1 MQIKAVLTFA
11 CLNMKKLAN
20 MMSRLGRKK
29 PNFLI
34 YREIYRKFKI
44 LINFQIIFN

>member
-1 MQIKAVLTFA
+1 
-11 CLNMKKLAN
+11 
-20 MMSRLGRKK
+20 MSRLGRKK

-44 LINFQIIFN
+44 VYCKIKLATYRKKHLKEVKYSQTKN